1 MLLELQ
7 EIYIVPT
14 DEDIWHQMKKFD
26 KFVNIFSIN
35 SLKISISIFIY
46 ATYNPILS
54 SIII

>member
-1 MLLELQ
+1 MLLKLQ
-7 EIYIVPT
+7 EIYIVPS

-26 KFVNIFSIN
+26 KFVYIFSIN

-46 ATYNPILS
+46 ATYNPIS